1 MNSIVCSGFGGQGI
15 LTAGL
20 ILAKISMNG
29 GKQVSWLPSYG
40 SEMRGGTASCNIKV
54 SDTLIYSPFIKEMN
68 TLVAMNE
75 ASVDRFED
83 LVKPGGVL
91 ISNATIIKGRTFRKD
106 IKVVEVEATAVS
118 EEINN
123 IRGANLVMLGAMIQ
137 ATALFEPAFFAD
149 GIDAYFDAKGRNTPL
164 NRECFMAGVKAAEK
178 A

>member
-20 ILAKISMNG
+20 ILAKIAMDG
-29 GKQVSWLPSYG
+29 GKKVSWLPSYG

-54 SDTLIYSPFIKEMN
+54 SDTEIYTPFIKEMD

-75 ASVDRFED
+75 ASVDRFEN

-91 ISNATIIKGRTFRKD
+91 ISNATLIKDRSFRSD
-106 IKVVEVEATAVS
+106 IKLVEVEATAIS
-118 EEINN
+118 ETLEN

-137 ATALFEPAFFAD
+137 ATGIFEPSFFAD

-164 NRECFMAGVKAAEK
+164 NRECFMAGAKVAEQV
-178 A
+178 